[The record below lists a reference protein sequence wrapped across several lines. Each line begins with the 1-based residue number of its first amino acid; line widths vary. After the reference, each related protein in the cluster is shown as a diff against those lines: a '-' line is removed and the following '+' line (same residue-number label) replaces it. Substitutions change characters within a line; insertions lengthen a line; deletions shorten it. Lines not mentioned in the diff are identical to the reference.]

1 MPDGLQPETAAAG
14 HQALRGHDVSRECLR
29 INRFGFAEY
38 DDMAG
43 IVRET
48 DLPAMAETLRQI
60 VELVLAEDESGLVE
74 AMTMEAQADF
84 AVPLG
89 MAAEMLRGDRNS
101 DMELVAAACTVRYSA
116 ERHMDEFPRGLA
128 TLLRRLPR

>member
-1 MPDGLQPETAAAG
+1 M
-14 HQALRGHDVSRECLR
+14 SREHLR

-43 IVRET
+43 IARET
-48 DLPAMAETLRQI
+48 DLPAMAEALCQI

-89 MAAEMLRGDRNS
+89 MAAEMLGGDRHS
-101 DMELVAAACTVRYSA
+101 DVELVAAACAVRYSA
-116 ERHMDEFPRGLA
+116 ERHMDEFPEKLT